1 MYIPNAFTPDYDGV
15 NDVFCLQHHG
25 IREATFNFNIYDR
38 FSNLVYATDKIEKL
52 ECFLNSN
59 GWDGT
64 HYETGNNLP
73 MGVYIYEV
81 YFQDFEGWKHQEQG
95 HIFIVR

>member
-1 MYIPNAFTPDYDGV
+1 MMKIMD
-15 NDVFCLQHHG
+15 
-25 IREATFNFNIYDR
+25 IYDR

-81 YFQDFEGWKHQEQG
+81 YFQ
-95 HIFIVR
+95 